1 MKGKFKQFHPYQYN
15 YNHLKKIDH
24 VGTQCTGLGQIHN
37 MTGFKMLTGF
47 QPQPSDNLMSN

>member
-24 VGTQCTGLGQIHN
+24 VGTQCTGLGQTHN